1 MIVAIAGRSQ
11 MGKSKLAKHL
21 ALALD
26 GVLLDLAQLRNV
38 LFPTAL
44 TASREQAARLYE
56 WLLQAAVWN
65 LHQRPAAPV
74 VLDAHPLTHARD
86 VRALRHLA
94 AGIGHPLHVIECV
107 RSATRAGHNSFE
119 DSQNG
124 GPGSEDRGGYTS
136 AHGRLHG
143 GASSQ
148 PRPCLWNRAR
158 LVRTAF
164 SSCRDRQSRQAGT
177 RTRYTANRIAPSAG
191 RKSSPED

>member
-1 MIVAIAGRSQ
+1 MIVAIGGRPQ
-11 MGKSKLAKHL
+11 TGKSKLAKHL

-26 GVLLDLAQLRNV
+26 GVLLDLAQLRHV

-124 GPGSEDRGGYTS
+124 LLDPKIVVDTHQPMADCMAELLHELALASGTERASYTPPFPAAETVS
-136 AHGRLHG
+136 HGRQAPLL
-143 GASSQ
+143 AT
-148 PRPCLWNRAR
+148 R
-158 LVRTAF
+158 RT
-164 SSCRDRQSRQAGT
+164 
-177 RTRYTANRIAPSAG
+177 
-191 RKSSPED
+191 E